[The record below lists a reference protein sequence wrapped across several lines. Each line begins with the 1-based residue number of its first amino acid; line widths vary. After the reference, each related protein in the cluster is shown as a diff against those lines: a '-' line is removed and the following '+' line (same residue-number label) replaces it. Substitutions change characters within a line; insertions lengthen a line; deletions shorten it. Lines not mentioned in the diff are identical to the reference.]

1 MLVLSYS
8 VEVTIV
14 SNSGYDDVKTKK
26 VHEKNSKASLK
37 IPVVSNRG
45 TYETIKNLASE
56 SFLGR
61 T

>member
-8 VEVTIV
+8 IEVTIV
-14 SNSGYDDVKTKK
+14 SNSGYDDVKTNK
-26 VHEKNSKASLK
+26 VASLK
-37 IPVVSNRG
+37 IPVVSNTG

-56 SFLGR
+56 SFLGS